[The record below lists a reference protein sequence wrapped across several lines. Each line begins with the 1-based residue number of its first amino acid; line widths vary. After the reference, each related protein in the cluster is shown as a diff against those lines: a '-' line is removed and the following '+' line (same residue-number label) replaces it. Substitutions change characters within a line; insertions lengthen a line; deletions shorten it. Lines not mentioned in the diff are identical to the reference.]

1 MIFKP
6 AVNDLEEG
14 LKWITDY
21 SQSIQ
26 RNIQEVTEMMFSLS
40 KNMFYD
46 LQNRKYQESGQTKLN
61 SASSQLTRLMD
72 QRSTVEAW
80 IRRYKDE

>member
-1 MIFKP
+1 
-6 AVNDLEEG
+6 
-14 LKWITDY
+14 
-21 SQSIQ
+21 
-26 RNIQEVTEMMFSLS
+26 MMFSLS

-46 LQNRKYQESGQTKLN
+46 LQNHKYQESGQTKLN